1 MHSLLSRSSNW
12 AAVALV
18 VMFVFAFVSVV
29 QAATTISTNISTGGT
44 LAVTGAST
52 LTGAVTMS
60 STLAVTGVSTLT
72 GGVAVGSTANTV
84 TDMSVGYCTIPAT
97 TIAAST
103 TAYADCTT
111 SVTISS
117 SDRVLVMATGSLP
130 ANFVINAASTT
141 SSTNISV
148 RIVNTGLGIAN
159 TATGVNSFNFWAAR

>member
-1 MHSLLSRSSNW
+1 MHSILSRSNNW
-12 AAVALV
+12 AVVALV

-44 LAVTGAST
+44 LSVTGAATLSSTLAVTGAST
-52 LTGAVTMS
+52 LTG
-60 STLAVTGVSTLT
+60 
-72 GGVAVGSTANTV
+72 GVAVGATANTV

-97 TIAAST
+97 TIAASST
-103 TAYADCTT
+103 GYADCTT

-148 RIVNTGLGIAN
+148 RIVNTGLGVAN